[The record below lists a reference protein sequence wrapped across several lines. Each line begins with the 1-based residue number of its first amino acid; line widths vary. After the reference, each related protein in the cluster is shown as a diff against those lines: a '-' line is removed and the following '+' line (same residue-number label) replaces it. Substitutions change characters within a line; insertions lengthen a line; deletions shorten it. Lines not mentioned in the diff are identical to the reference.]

1 MPYTYFVFIS
11 YRCNLE
17 KNIDKFDRYA
27 DKFELLPLHFMT
39 FHGQQT
45 LKTVNEVSFFF
56 FTVWDLVSPIVRI
69 CGVINAGLYMSCF
82 RGPLC
87 QSILL
92 P

>member
-1 MPYTYFVFIS
+1 MPYTYFMFIS

-45 LKTVNEVSFFF
+45 LKTVNEVSI
-56 FTVWDLVSPIVRI
+56 WVRI
-69 CGVINAGLYMSCF
+69 LNDVQL
-82 RGPLC
+82 GPDMG
-87 QSILL
+87 
-92 P
+92 